1 MRINTEADVTIN
13 FGLDALIKNKI
24 GLKKIPPPIPNIPDK
39 KPINPHTGKEINKG
53 IFL

>member
-24 GLKKIPPPIPNIPDK
+24 GLKKIPPPIPTIPDK
-39 KPINPHTGKEINKG
+39 KPINPPTGKEINKG